1 MVVISVK
8 VRCEVSHLPFRSP
21 DDGRTFA
28 FRQCVYNPF
37 TCESTPTVPAV
48 SRNPSDTQE
57 LGRHDRRMTDEDG
70 APPCV
75 RQAAQG

>member
-37 TCESTPTVPAV
+37 TRENTPTVPAV
-48 SRNPSDTQE
+48 SRNPSDTQGF
-57 LGRHDRRMTDEDG
+57 GRGRMTDEDG